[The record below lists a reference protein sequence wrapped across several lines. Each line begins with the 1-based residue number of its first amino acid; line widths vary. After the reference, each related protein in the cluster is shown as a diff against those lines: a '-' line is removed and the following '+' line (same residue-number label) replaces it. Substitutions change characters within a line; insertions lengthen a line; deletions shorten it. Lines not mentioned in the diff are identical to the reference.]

1 MIRAGQ
7 PIIEDLEPRHV
18 ADLQARRE
26 PATVRANANTG
37 WRNNPLE
44 RAHLDDI
51 QIDASLRA
59 LSPPISDGLAGRLWL
74 IVGALIAASGW
85 AVISVLPLPFAS
97 APVDKQRA
105 SSAASADASDFRKG
119 DRLQIAKAIV
129 REPASTG
136 SRETSAIAAAATPSQ
151 RQSSTEAQQ
160 QRTGQA
166 NKTPHPTASIKAKAR
181 DLARDL
187 EPPVKL
193 SPAPETRPTTIE
205 GWTLRDVT
213 NGTAVLEGPNGTWRA
228 ARGDTVPGLGRVDSI
243 FKWGNRLMVATS
255 KGLISTP

>member
-7 PIIEDLEPRHV
+7 PIIENLEPRHV

-37 WRNNPLE
+37 WRYNSLE
-44 RAHLDDI
+44 RAHVDDI
-51 QIDASLRA
+51 QIDASQRVLIA
-59 LSPPISDGLAGRLWL
+59 ASEGLAGRLWL

-85 AVISVLPLPFAS
+85 VVISVLPLPFAL
-97 APVDKQRA
+97 APIDKQRA
-105 SSAASADASDFRKG
+105 GSAASADASDFRKG
-119 DRLQIAKAIV
+119 DRLQIATAV
-129 REPASTG
+129 VGEPVSTR

-160 QRTGQA
+160 QRTGHA
-166 NKTPHPTASIKAKAR
+166 NKTPHPTALIKAKVR
-181 DLARDL
+181 EP
-187 EPPVKL
+187 EPPVQL

-228 ARGDTVPGLGRVDSI
+228 ARGDTVPGLGRIDSI
-243 FKWGNRLMVATS
+243 FRWGNRLMVATS

>member
-7 PIIEDLEPRHV
+7 PNIEDVEPRHV
-18 ADLQARRE
+18 ADLQARPE
-26 PATVRANANTG
+26 PAPVRANANTG

-44 RAHLDDI
+44 RARFDDI

-59 LSPPISDGLAGRLWL
+59 LSPPISDGFAGRLWL

-105 SSAASADASDFRKG
+105 SSAASAHDSDFRKD
-119 DRLQIAKAIV
+119 DRLEIAKATV
-129 REPASTG
+129 PEPASTG

-166 NKTPHPTASIKAKAR
+166 NKTPHPTALIKAK
-181 DLARDL
+181 ARDL

>member
-7 PIIEDLEPRHV
+7 PIIEDLELRHV

-26 PATVRANANTG
+26 PSTVRANANTG
-37 WRNNPLE
+37 WRNNLLE
-44 RAHLDDI
+44 RAHVDDI
-51 QIDASLRA
+51 QIDASHRVLIPA
-59 LSPPISDGLAGRLWL
+59 SEGLAGRLWL

-85 AVISVLPLPFAS
+85 VVISVLPLPFAS
-97 APVDKQRA
+97 VPVDKQRA
-105 SSAASADASDFRKG
+105 SPAADASDFRKG
-119 DRLQIAKAIV
+119 DRLQIATAVI

-151 RQSSTEAQQ
+151 RQPSTEVQQ

-166 NKTPHPTASIKAKAR
+166 NKTPHPTASIKAR
-181 DLARDL
+181 LRESD
-187 EPPVKL
+187 PPVQL

-213 NGTAVLEGPNGTWRA
+213 NGAAVLEGPNGTWRA